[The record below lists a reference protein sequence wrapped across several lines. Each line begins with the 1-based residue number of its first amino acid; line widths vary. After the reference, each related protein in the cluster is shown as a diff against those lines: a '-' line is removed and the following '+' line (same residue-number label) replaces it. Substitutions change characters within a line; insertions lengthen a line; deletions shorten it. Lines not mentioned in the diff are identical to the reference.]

1 MVPSDAL
8 LWWTGILL
16 LAPAADACVIQ
27 HSHSGTTSI
36 SDGIPGSLYLLP
48 GQNFSLLSLT
58 FVMESMADQT
68 RINRTIFLQ
77 AKSVRLPNVWHR
89 IDIFPPKNE
98 SDFPRMTIPPSNET
112 WALICCRGHE
122 IRELRADTRGFALWS
137 YKCPDNSLGQLL
149 FPDGYSLQTRYV
161 TFIVAAVLVLVALAV
176 TMAVLAMLRQRR
188 PCLPPPSDTPP
199 DCSSA
204 DGNPDDEEQTPT
216 DASRPRT
223 SSAVSRGPATERVSR
238 GPATES
244 HYLLLTSPPPIDED
258 EAGYVI
264 LKSNQQQKK
273 AKTTKKTTT
282 TGHYA
287 NIQGVAKAENVYEEL
302 RL

>member
-1 MVPSDAL
+1 MILRDASV
-8 LWWTGILL
+8 WWFGILL
-16 LAPAADACVIQ
+16 LAPTAGACVIQ

-36 SDGIPGSLYLLP
+36 SAGIPGSVYLLP

-68 RINRTIFLQ
+68 QVNKTIFLQ
-77 AKSVRLPNVWHR
+77 AKSVRLPNAWHR
-89 IDIFPPKNE
+89 IDIFPPKNR
-98 SDFPRMTIPPSNET
+98 SDFPRTTIPPSNET

-149 FPDGYSLQTRYV
+149 FPDGYSLQASYV

-176 TMAVLAMLRQRR
+176 TMTVLVMLRQRR
-188 PCLPPPSDTPP
+188 LCLPPSSDTPP
-199 DCSSA
+199 DSSSA
-204 DGNPDDEEQTPT
+204 DGNADDEAQAPT
-216 DASRPRT
+216 DAPRPRT
-223 SSAVSRGPATERVSR
+223 STAASR

-244 HYLLLTSPPPIDED
+244 PYLLLTSPPAIDED

-264 LKSNQQQKK
+264 LKSK
-273 AKTTKKTTT
+273 
-282 TGHYA
+282 HS
-287 NIQGVAKAENVYEEL
+287 
-302 RL
+302 RRRRRRR